1 MHKGISAQDRPITVF
16 YMENDHF
23 TAEFE
28 FKASQKMLY
37 PYLNTPGG
45 LAQWFADDVIVNDD
59 KVLIF
64 FWDEEQHKARIAS
77 QRLNKS
83 IKFEFL
89 DGEEGAANNTSN
101 GLTDSPFIEID
112 LDSNELTG
120 TVFMRI
126 TDTATSDDSE
136 ELHEIWQQLTDSL
149 KEIVGG

>member
-1 MHKGISAQDRPITVF
+1 
-16 YMENDHF
+16 MENTHF

-77 QRLNKS
+77 QRLNKY

-89 DGEEGAANNTSN
+89 DQLEEKTMSN
-101 GLTDSPFIEID
+101 GHPDSPFIEID

-120 TVFMRI
+120 TVFMRV
-126 TDTATSDDSE
+126 TDTATSEDSDE
-136 ELHEIWQQLTDSL
+136 MHEIWQHLTDSL

>member
-1 MHKGISAQDRPITVF
+1 
-16 YMENDHF
+16 MENDYF

-77 QRLNKS
+77 QRLNKY

-89 DGEEGAANNTSN
+89 DGLEDEKSTN
-101 GLTDSPFIEID
+101 GQTGSPFIEID

-120 TVFMRI
+120 TVFMRV

-136 ELHEIWQQLTDSL
+136 EFHEIWQHLTDSL

>member
-1 MHKGISAQDRPITVF
+1 
-16 YMENDHF
+16 MENDHF

-64 FWDEEQHKARIAS
+64 FWDEEQHKARITS

-89 DGEEGAANNTSN
+89 DEPEEKSGDGHS
-101 GLTDSPFIEID
+101 GSPFIEID

-120 TVFMRI
+120 TVFMKV
-126 TDTATSDDSE
+126 TDTATSEDSE
-136 ELHEIWQQLTDSL
+136 ELQEIWQHLTDSL

>member
-1 MHKGISAQDRPITVF
+1 
-16 YMENDHF
+16 MENNHF

-59 KVLIF
+59 KILIF
-64 FWDEEQHKARIAS
+64 YWDEEQHKARIAS
-77 QRLNKS
+77 QRLNKY

-89 DGEEGAANNTSN
+89 DHLEATTAVN
-101 GLTDSPFIEID
+101 GDSDSPFIEID

-126 TDTATSDDSE
+126 TDTATSEDSE
-136 ELHEIWQQLTDSL
+136 ELHEIWQHLTDSL

>member
-1 MHKGISAQDRPITVF
+1 
-16 YMENDHF
+16 MENNHF

-59 KVLIF
+59 KILIF

-77 QRLNKS
+77 QRLNKY

-89 DGEEGAANNTSN
+89 DQLEATTAVN
-101 GLTDSPFIEID
+101 GDSDSPFIEID

-126 TDTATSDDSE
+126 TDTATSEDSE
-136 ELHEIWQQLTDSL
+136 ELHEIWQHLTDSL

>member
-1 MHKGISAQDRPITVF
+1 
-16 YMENDHF
+16 MEDHHF

-77 QRLNKS
+77 QRLNRS

-89 DGEEGAANNTSN
+89 DGEEE
-101 GLTDSPFIEID
+101 TDSSINSNNGHSDSPYIEID

-120 TVFMRI
+120 TVFMRV
-126 TDTATSDDSE
+126 TDTATSDDSD

>member
-1 MHKGISAQDRPITVF
+1 
-16 YMENDHF
+16 MEDKQY

-59 KVLIF
+59 KVLVF

-77 QRLNKS
+77 QRQNKY

-89 DGEEGAANNTSN
+89 EDGIETN
-101 GLTDSPFIEID
+101 GEPPLELPPYIEID
-112 LDSNELTG
+112 LDTNELTG

-126 TDTATSDDSE
+126 TDTATSEDSD
-136 ELHEIWQQLTDSL
+136 ELHEIWQHLTDSL

>member
-1 MHKGISAQDRPITVF
+1 
-16 YMENDHF
+16 MENNHHF

-77 QRLNKS
+77 QRLNKH

-89 DGEEGAANNTSN
+89 NPLEESTDN
-101 GLTDSPFIEID
+101 GPSASPYIEID

-120 TVFMRI
+120 TVFMRV
-126 TDTATSDDSE
+126 TDTATSEDSD
-136 ELHEIWQQLTDSL
+136 ELHEIWQHLTDSL

>member
-1 MHKGISAQDRPITVF
+1 
-16 YMENDHF
+16 MENNHF

-77 QRLNKS
+77 QRLNKY
-83 IKFEFL
+83 IKFEFFDPL
-89 DGEEGAANNTSN
+89 EEEPSGNGQSTS
-101 GLTDSPFIEID
+101 PYIEID

-126 TDTATSDDSE
+126 TDTATSEDSD
-136 ELHEIWQQLTDSL
+136 ELHEIWQHLTDSL

>member
-1 MHKGISAQDRPITVF
+1 
-16 YMENDHF
+16 MEDHHF

-77 QRLNKS
+77 QRLNRS

-89 DGEEGAANNTSN
+89 DGEEEADNSISSNNGQS
-101 GLTDSPFIEID
+101 DSPYIEID

-126 TDTATSDDSE
+126 TDTATSDDSD

>member
-1 MHKGISAQDRPITVF
+1 
-16 YMENDHF
+16 MEDHHF

-77 QRLNKS
+77 QRLNRS

-89 DGEEGAANNTSN
+89 DGEEADESSNNNNN
-101 GLTDSPFIEID
+101 GQSGSPYIEID

-126 TDTATSDDSE
+126 TDTATSDDSD